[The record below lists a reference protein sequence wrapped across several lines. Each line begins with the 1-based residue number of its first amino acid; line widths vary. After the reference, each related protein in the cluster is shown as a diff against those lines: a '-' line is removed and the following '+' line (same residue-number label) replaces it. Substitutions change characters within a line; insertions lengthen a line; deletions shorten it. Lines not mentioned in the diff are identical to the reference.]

1 MRAWAWFKKK
11 RRLVCIWGSESKMTT
26 FWTIR
31 LTYWLTYYKWQSICF
46 FVIKAQIWP
55 HSFVSAVLVFAT
67 VKRDWFSFGGIP
79 IMPKIAHSCD
89 TAVKI
94 QISTVLLL
102 WMFWQMEGKMLHHL
116 AIDRPSPKFISF
128 LKKYYGLRNAITQ
141 VLKFPTGIDLN
152 SRKKLPFVKCKMS
165 YGFVMTSQVNGFW
178 GGGGGI
184 AMKLLDRI
192 QQTVHV

>member
-1 MRAWAWFKKK
+1 MHILRKWIKNDDIVNN
-11 RRLVCIWGSESKMTT
+11 LSS
-26 FWTIR
+26 
-31 LTYWLTYYKWQSICF
+31 YWLTYYKWQSICF

-55 HSFVSAVLVFAT
+55 HSFFSAVLVFAT
-67 VKRDWFSFGGIP
+67 DKRDWFSFGGIP

-94 QISTVLLL
+94 QFSPVLLL

-116 AIDRPSPKFISF
+116 AIDRPSPKFVSF

-152 SRKKLPFVKCKMS
+152 SRKKLPSVKCKNVIWV
-165 YGFVMTSQVNGFW
+165 GNDVTSKRLLGRGR
-178 GGGGGI
+178 GGS
-184 AMKLLDRI
+184 
-192 QQTVHV
+192 QWNC